1 MVDSSDEVRYRKG
14 TVTSPERRASLA
26 MKRTRHLIGA
36 CLLGLA
42 LAPAGLHAQTE
53 VKPPVDAVPVDATTA
68 NALRQRAGRVIV
80 PEKPAGSSPSP
91 AVLHLRPGMDLPP
104 EVKERVRT
112 FDQYRN
118 EYLRQ
123 QEEIRKRTQGTT
135 EQDRERIRAQLKE
148 LRERWREQS
157 AAMREELNE
166 RRRELQ
172 ELLPSHREL
181 LDSARE
187 TIRDRRERRGV
198 E

>member
-1 MVDSSDEVRYRKG
+1 
-14 TVTSPERRASLA
+14 
-26 MKRTRHLIGA
+26 MKRMRHLVGS

-42 LAPAGLHAQTE
+42 LASTSLHAQTE
-53 VKPPVDAVPVDATTA
+53 VKPPADAVPLDAATA

-80 PEKPAGSSPSP
+80 PEKPGGSILSP
-91 AVLHLRPGMDLPP
+91 ATVNLRPGMDLPP
-104 EVKERVRT
+104 EVKARVRT

-123 QEEIRKRTQGTT
+123 QEEIRKRNKGTT
-135 EQDRERIRAQLKE
+135 DQDRERIRAQLKE
-148 LRERWREQS
+148 LRDRWREQS
-157 AAMREELNE
+157 AALREELNE
-166 RRRELQ
+166 RRRELP

>member
-1 MVDSSDEVRYRKG
+1 MTR
-14 TVTSPERRASLA
+14 P
-26 MKRTRHLIGA
+26 RHLIGV
-36 CLLGLA
+36 CLLSLA
-42 LAPAGLHAQTE
+42 WGPAGLFAQTE
-53 VKPPVDAVPVDATTA
+53 VKPAADTVPIDAATA
-68 NALRQRAGRVIV
+68 NALRQRVGHVIV
-80 PEKPAGSSPSP
+80 PEKPAGSSLSP
-91 AVLHLRPGMDLPP
+91 TGVRPRPGMDLPP

-123 QEEIRKRTQGTT
+123 QEELRKRSKGTT
-135 EQDRERIRAQLKE
+135 DQDRERIRAQLKE

-157 AAMREELNE
+157 AALREELEE
-166 RRRELQ
+166 RRRELP